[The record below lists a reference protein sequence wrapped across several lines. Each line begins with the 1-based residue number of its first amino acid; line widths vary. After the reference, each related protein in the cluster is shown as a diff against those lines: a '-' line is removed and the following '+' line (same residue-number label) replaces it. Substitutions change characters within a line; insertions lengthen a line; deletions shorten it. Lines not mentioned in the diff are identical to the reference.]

1 MLPQAE
7 KEQIN
12 TKDWGSPSSP
22 PPLRLT
28 AMPQFVIEKQG
39 RFDNGVWHTRVLTVD
54 PTQSLLYLSK
64 AHKAEHLDHRCMS
77 RIDLVE
83 LWPTYDA
90 ECIREAF
97 DSELAVRTLCV
108 RGLVG
113 IKTQSLLTKVLNSI
127 KIQKKEGETLPA
139 QAAETPSA
147 QATETASPLSE
158 PGGIDSNRSLE
169 TVDPSALC
177 APCNYP
183 FYEEEVWVI
192 RTMTGGDLR
201 DMADSLRATL
211 PEASVKGHE
220 RLMQRLVYMD

>member
-7 KEQIN
+7 KEQVN
-12 TKDWGSPSSP
+12 TKDRDSSSPP

-28 AMPQFVIEKQG
+28 VMPQFVVEKQG
-39 RFDNGVWHTRVLTVD
+39 SFDNGAWHTRVLTVD

-64 AHKAEHLDHRCMS
+64 AHNAEHLDHRCMR
-77 RIDLVE
+77 RIDLVQM
-83 LWPTYDA
+83 WPTYDA
-90 ECIREAF
+90 ECIREEF
-97 DSELAVRTLCV
+97 DSDLAVRTLCV

-113 IKTQSLLTKVLNSI
+113 IKTPSLLSKVLNSI

-147 QATETASPLSE
+147 QATEIASPLSE
-158 PGGIDSNRSLE
+158 PGGIDPNHSLE

-177 APCNYP
+177 APYNYAA
-183 FYEEEVWVI
+183 YEEEVWVI
-192 RTMTGGDLR
+192 RTMTGADLR
-201 DMADSLRATL
+201 NIADSLRATL